1 MNILDIERN
10 LSHASFY
17 FQGTYVYPLI
27 KQELLLSRL
36 SEHREQFP
44 REAAKTRA
52 KIRTVLSVLRNAIR
66 LSSQARLKHYDY
78 LFVDSA
84 SSRRYF
90 KEGISYSIYCDF
102 IMEKL
107 APKKSL
113 LLELPSDRSVRYSGI
128 ATQDIYY
135 PDLDFIWIFI
145 KSLFARRRF
154 EETEIMKA
162 ELDRFGVQVH
172 KKELNRLLKRFRLYS
187 QWADRI
193 LRLSNP
199 EYLFMVSPYSYIR
212 MALVKMCKLRGIPV
226 IELQHGQVSRQ
237 HYGYIYKHL
246 ENRDLIPDYFF
257 AYGQYYSDLLKEH
270 SVIYKSGSIFNT
282 GNLFLEENPQL
293 DTGVYS
299 ELVKE
304 AGARKILLISSQ
316 TTTRNEMKEVAGF
329 LVESLP
335 EELFV
340 IYKPHPMESD
350 PPEYYADLKAY
361 PNFYLVESP
370 ELNSLDLLRISDLH
384 MTVYSTVFM
393 EAYYF
398 KVPTLFYH
406 MEALSENII
415 EFVDD
420 TFYFLVRSR
429 EELLKTLESLLS
441 KQEKEA
447 PGKGKIG
454 FYQSDPWG
462 SFCTAMKAIEG
473 S

>member
-1 MNILDIERN
+1 MNIRDIERD

-17 FQGTYVYPLI
+17 FQGTYIYPLI

-44 REAAKTRA
+44 REKTKTGE
-52 KIRTVLSVLRNAIR
+52 KIRSVISIFRNSFRLR
-66 LSSQARLKHYDY
+66 SQARLKHHDY

-84 SSRRYF
+84 SSRRYY
-90 KEGISYSIYCDF
+90 KNGVSYSIYCDF

-107 APKKSL
+107 VPKKSL
-113 LLELPSDRSVRYSGI
+113 LLELPSKQSVPYSEI
-128 ATQDIYY
+128 ATSDIYY

-154 EETEIMKA
+154 RETEQMKA
-162 ELDRFGVQVH
+162 ELDRFGVQLPG
-172 KKELNRLLKRFRLYS
+172 KELNRLLKRFLLYS
-187 QWADRI
+187 HWADRI
-193 LRLSNP
+193 LRLTHP
-199 EYLFMVSPYSYIR
+199 EFMFVVSPYSYIR
-212 MALVKMCKLRGIPV
+212 MALVKMCKQRGIPV

-237 HYGYIYKHL
+237 HYGYIYEHL

-270 SVIYKSGSIFNT
+270 SVIYKPENIFKT
-282 GNLFLEENPQL
+282 GNLFLEEKSQL
-293 DTGVYS
+293 D
-299 ELVKE
+299 
-304 AGARKILLISSQ
+304 AGLSSHLLDKAGDRKILLISSQ
-316 TTTRNEMKEVAGF
+316 TPTRNEMKEVARF

-335 EELFV
+335 EKLFV
-340 IYKPHPMESD
+340 IYKPHPIETD
-350 PPEYYADLKAY
+350 ATEFYDDLKAI

-370 ELNSLDLLRISDLH
+370 ELNSLDLLRISDIH

-398 KVPTLFYH
+398 RVPTLFYH
-406 MEALSENII
+406 MDALSENIL

-420 TFYFLVRSR
+420 TFYFLVRNR
-429 EELLKTLESLLS
+429 EDLLLTLESFFS
-441 KQEKEA
+441 KGEEKA
-447 PGKGKIG
+447 PGEAKIK

-462 SFCTAMKAIEG
+462 SFCTAMKAIRG